1 MALSR
6 RKRQGRGGVSG
17 LYILCAVLIAV
28 LGFLAGATSTTT
40 LDITTTRQLS
50 EVLALHGEA
59 EEEGSGE
66 GPEGLGFSERL
77 SLTDLKVI
85 IAITLILI
93 VLTVGFEILK
103 ESLEE
108 SVPEDYEIILEKF
121 FGELTVLGF
130 LSMVTFLI
138 SKTGALEK
146 LSEHLFEEQD
156 ELLEYVE

>member
-1 MALSR
+1 M
-6 RKRQGRGGVSG
+6 GDGC
-17 LYILCAVLIAV
+17 I
-28 LGFLAGATSTTT
+28 
-40 LDITTTRQLS
+40 
-50 EVLALHGEA
+50 E

-146 LSEHLFEEQD
+146 LSEHLFEEED